1 MLYHLILSP
10 TDADTFNRNGYSI
23 ACVNEFISTDDVI
36 ENVNGTAPQSGVDI
50 EPDTDSQFVNNAIFN
65 NLLTKNNVIS
75 PFNTKNT

>member
-50 EPDTDSQFVNNAIFN
+50 EPDTDSSSREGNGTPPQYSCLENS
-65 NLLTKNNVIS
+65 LDRGDW
-75 PFNTKNT
+75 